1 MSEFKLSGPDVLAL
15 VQSSARAGDG
25 DADRSSA
32 SLFRDEVF
40 SRFQASFW
48 QPPLLSR
55 PVSGLLLS
63 SFAAIA
69 AAGLVAFAVSF
80 SFARKEQATG
90 HLVPVA
96 GWSRVSA
103 RSFAVVRRRHVETGD
118 RVETGDVL
126 YEFASGAGL
135 RRGMS
140 VERKLLQDV
149 EGRRDALNARLAA
162 IDAQFDNDRD
172 LQEKERAAGVQ
183 QLQYLESEIASLEA
197 RLDISMRQHRDGLK
211 LKMSGALADAD
222 LLDLADRAESRS
234 ALLAVAQ
241 RELVQIRSGHEM
253 RQQQYARLALD
264 REESRAIVVEQLYAL
279 AMEEAH
285 VRDSTHV
292 LAPRSGRVASVRV
305 GVGDWVRPGDALLD
319 ILPIDIGLK
328 ARLFV
333 RSSAIGLLD
342 IGQEVRV
349 YLDAFPYERHG
360 AHAGRVFHVS
370 ETTLGPGA
378 QGDTDRATGEFFR
391 IEVEFPDGFNLSP
404 AQRRSLRPGM
414 TVSADLV
421 RDYGTLL
428 DWLLEPLRGAA
439 SRL

>member
-1 MSEFKLSGPDVLAL
+1 M
-15 VQSSARAGDG
+15 
-25 DADRSSA
+25 
-32 SLFRDEVF
+32 
-40 SRFQASFW
+40 
-48 QPPLLSR
+48 
-55 PVSGLLLS
+55 
-63 SFAAIA
+63 
-69 AAGLVAFAVSF
+69 
-80 SFARKEQATG
+80 
-90 HLVPVA
+90 
-96 GWSRVSA
+96 
-103 RSFAVVRRRHVETGD
+103 
-118 RVETGDVL
+118 ETGDVL

-140 VERKLLQDV
+140 VERKLLQDI
-149 EGRRDALNARLAA
+149 EGRRDALNVRLAA
-162 IDAQFDNDRD
+162 IDAQFENDRD

-211 LKMSGALADAD
+211 LNASGALADANV
-222 LLDLADRAESRS
+222 LELADRAESRV
-234 ALLAVAQ
+234 ALLAATQ
-241 RELVQIRSGHEM
+241 RELVRIRSDHEM
-253 RQQQYARLALD
+253 RQQQYVRLELD
-264 REESRAIVVEQLYAL
+264 REESRATVVEQLYAL
-279 AMEEAH
+279 AMEEAHVH

-319 ILPIDIGLK
+319 ILPSGVDLK
-328 ARLFV
+328 AHLFV

-370 ETTLGPGA
+370 ETTLGPGV

-391 IEVEFPDGFNLSP
+391 IEVGFPDGFNLSP